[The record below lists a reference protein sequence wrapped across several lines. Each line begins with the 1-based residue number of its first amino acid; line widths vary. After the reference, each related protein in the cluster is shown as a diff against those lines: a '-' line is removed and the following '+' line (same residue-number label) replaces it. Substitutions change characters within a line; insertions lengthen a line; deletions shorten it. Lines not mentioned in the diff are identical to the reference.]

1 MTDLRDRLRHVRF
14 IGGGSG
20 SGKSTIA
27 HRLSDEHHL
36 RLYETETFS
45 RYLDALSP
53 ADAPLLHAFAAMDM
67 DERWLSRSPEAMR
80 DSFHGFQGEGFQ
92 LVIEDLLALPRQPP
106 VLVEGFTLLPRLV
119 APLLSHPQQA
129 VWLLA
134 TPDFRRAA
142 FESRGS
148 TYDIPRRTSDPERA
162 LTNLLERDRLFTDDI
177 AREANALGLSVIHV
191 HLETSID
198 ALGDHVARALALP
211 LEPAE

>member
-1 MTDLRDRLRHVRF
+1 MCVGRLDGVFRRELTARTLKPKRPECSLSADLDAWRSLRGIPLRALSAQNEAVTDLRDRLRHVRF

-20 SGKSTIA
+20 SGKSTVA
-27 HRLSDEHHL
+27 RRLSAEHHL
-36 RLYETETFS
+36 RPYETETFS

-129 VWLLA
+129 VW
-134 TPDFRRAA
+134 AA
-142 FESRGS
+142 RS
-148 TYDIPRRTSDPERA
+148 A
-162 LTNLLERDRLFTDDI
+162 
-177 AREANALGLSVIHV
+177 
-191 HLETSID
+191 
-198 ALGDHVARALALP
+198 
-211 LEPAE
+211 